1 MIFSTSSGITN
12 SIDCFFLCEEKMQS
26 RGFSRLALYGLL
38 LLLLIG
44 ASGAWLWYQQVQQQQ
59 IRFWLGQRLM
69 LDLRHFCET
78 PATPEQPCQ
87 QPVTELPTLWQQKLR
102 ELHIGG
108 VVLFAVNLQE
118 RQQISDLTAALQ
130 QTSTDSLP
138 LLIATDQEGGRVARL
153 PESVLPAFPGAMALG
168 ATYAK
173 HQQHFAS
180 AQGAAQAQTLRQL
193 GININFSPSL
203 DVNSDPANP
212 VIGVRAFGDDPQQV
226 AALGIALARG
236 LQQGGVAATL
246 KHFPGHG
253 DTATDSHTGLPK
265 VDHVRAVAE
274 TIDLEPFRQAVQAG
288 SARLVMTAHIQYP
301 ALDDSQIQTQ
311 HGEWIAPPATLSN
324 TILTGVLR
332 EQLEFDGVVITDALN
347 MQAISDAF
355 TPLQAVKHSFAA
367 GADIALMP
375 LEIQSP
381 ADFVRLEQLLDQ
393 LVAAVQSGELDV
405 QALEQSY
412 LRIRDLKLWLAQQP
426 KNAKLTEVESKAL
439 YQRQQQLDLEIAAN
453 ALTLLDGD
461 LSAIAKAKALYLLMP
476 DADKCRRFSLALRT
490 EFPAVPLQC
499 FDLRSDNSLEQLAP
513 GAVVIGAYVAPEQ
526 SAVEAGVL
534 ADLRQDVALSAP
546 LSVEQQ
552 LAKLQQQLAF
562 ARSQRAT
569 TVVVALRSPYQL
581 PQFAGQVDIRLAT
594 YGYPFSLK
602 PDQEPGAVFVALAQL
617 FSGKTTA
624 TGVMPV
630 HLD

>member
-1 MIFSTSSGITN
+1 
-12 SIDCFFLCEEKMQS
+12 MQS

-44 ASGAWLWYQQVQQQQ
+44 ASGAWLWYQHAQQQQ
-59 IRFWLGQRLM
+59 IRFWLGQKLM
-69 LDLRHFCET
+69 LDLRHFCTEAVTVET
-78 PATPEQPCQ
+78 PCQ
-87 QPVTELPTLWQQKLR
+87 QPVTELPALWQQKLR
-102 ELHIGG
+102 ELQIGG

-118 RQQISDLTAALQ
+118 RQQISDLTGALQ
-130 QTSTDSLP
+130 QSAIDDLP

-173 HQQHFAS
+173 HQQYFAG

-193 GININFSPSL
+193 GININFSPSM

-253 DTATDSHTGLPK
+253 DTATDSHTGLPQ

-288 SARLVMTAHIQYP
+288 AARLVMTAHIQYP

-355 TPLQAVKHSFAA
+355 TPLQAVKYSFAA

-381 ADFVRLEQLLDQ
+381 ADFARLEQLLDE
-393 LVAAVQSGELDV
+393 LVAAVQNGELDF
-405 QALEQSY
+405 QTLEQSY
-412 LRIRDLKLWLAQQP
+412 LRIRDLKLWLTQQ
-426 KNAKLTEVESKAL
+426 AKTAAPAANDANAL
-439 YQRQQQLDLEIAAN
+439 YQRQQQLDLAIATN
-453 ALTLLDGD
+453 ALTQLDGD
-461 LSAIAKAKALYLLMP
+461 LSVIAKAKAWYLLMP
-476 DADKCRRFSLALRT
+476 DADKCRRFSLALQH
-490 EFPAVPLQC
+490 EFPAIALQC
-499 FDLRSDNSLEQLAP
+499 FDLRSNQSLPQLEP

-534 ADLRQDVALSAP
+534 ADLRMDVAFNAP
-546 LSVEQQ
+546 LSVDQQ
-552 LAKLQQQLAF
+552 LAKLQQQLAV
-562 ARSQRAT
+562 ARSQQAT
-569 TVVVALRSPYQL
+569 TAVVALRSPYQL
-581 PQFAGQVDIRLAT
+581 PQFAGKVDIRLAT

-602 PDQEPGAVFVALAQL
+602 PDKEPGAVFVALARL

-624 TGVMPV
+624 TGALPV

>member
-1 MIFSTSSGITN
+1 
-12 SIDCFFLCEEKMQS
+12 MQT
-26 RGFSRLALYGLL
+26 RGFARLMLL
-38 LLLLIG
+38 CLLLILAG
-44 ASGAWLWYQQVQQQQ
+44 GSWHWYQQRQEQQ
-59 IRFWLGQRLM
+59 IRFWLGQKLM
-69 LDLRHFCET
+69 LDLRHYCQT
-78 PATPEQPCQ
+78 AATAEQPCQ
-87 QPVTELPTLWQQKLR
+87 QPVTELPALWQQKLR
-102 ELHIGG
+102 ELQIGG

-118 RQQISDLTAALQ
+118 RQQIIDLTAALQ
-130 QTSTDSLP
+130 QSATDGLP
-138 LLIATDQEGGRVARL
+138 ILIATDQEGGRVTRL

-173 HQQHFAS
+173 HQQHFAG
-180 AQGAAQAQTLRQL
+180 AQGSAQAQTLRQL
-193 GININFSPSL
+193 GININFSPSM

-253 DTATDSHTGLPK
+253 DTATDSHTGLPQ

-288 SARLVMTAHIQYP
+288 AARLVMTAHIQYP

-332 EQLEFDGVVITDALN
+332 QQLEFDGVVITDALN

-355 TPLQAVKHSFAA
+355 TPLQAVKYSFAA

-381 ADFVRLEQLLDQ
+381 ADFARLEQLLDE
-393 LVAAVQSGELDV
+393 LVDAVQSGELDV

-412 LRIRDLKLWLAQQP
+412 LRIRDLKLWLAQQ
-426 KNAKLTEVESKAL
+426 AKTAAPAGNDANAL
-439 YQRQQQLDLEIAAN
+439 YQSQQQLDLAIATN
-453 ALTLLDGD
+453 ALTQLDGD
-461 LSAIAKAKALYLLMP
+461 LSVIAKVKAWYLLMP
-476 DADKCRRFSLALRT
+476 DADKCRRFSLALQH
-490 EFPAVPLQC
+490 EIPAITLQC
-499 FDLRSDNSLEQLAP
+499 FDLRFHQSLPQLEP

-534 ADLRQDVALSAP
+534 ADFSMDTAFNAP
-546 LSVEQQ
+546 LSVDQQ
-552 LAKLQQQLAF
+552 LAKLQQQLAV
-562 ARSQRAT
+562 ARRQQAT

-581 PQFAGQVDIRLAT
+581 PQFAGKVDIRLAT
-594 YGYPFSLK
+594 YGYPYSLK
-602 PDQEPGAVFVALAQL
+602 PDQQPGAVFVALARL
-617 FSGKTTA
+617 FSGKTAA
-624 TGVMPV
+624 TGALPV
-630 HLD
+630 LLD

>member
-1 MIFSTSSGITN
+1 
-12 SIDCFFLCEEKMQS
+12 MQS

-44 ASGAWLWYQQVQQQQ
+44 TSGAWLWYQQVQQQKQ
-59 IRFWLGQRLM
+59 IRFWLGQKLM
-69 LDLRHFCET
+69 LDLRHFCTGEVT
-78 PATPEQPCQ
+78 VEQPCQ
-87 QPVTELPTLWQQKLR
+87 QVVTKLPALWQQKLQ
-102 ELHIGG
+102 ELQIGG

-118 RQQISDLTAALQ
+118 SEQIRHLTAALQ

-180 AQGAAQAQTLRQL
+180 AQGTAQAQTLRQL

-226 AALGIALARG
+226 AALGVALARG

-253 DTATDSHTGLPK
+253 DTATDSHTGLPQ

-381 ADFVRLEQLLDQ
+381 ADFARLEQLLDQ

-426 KNAKLTEVESKAL
+426 KTEALNSDESKAL
-439 YQRQQQLDLEIAAN
+439 YQRQQQLDFEIAAN

-461 LSAIAKAKALYLLMP
+461 LSAIAKAKAWYLLMP
-476 DADKCRRFSLALRT
+476 DADKCRRFSLALQT

-499 FDLRSDNSLEQLAP
+499 LDLRSDNSLPQLAP

-534 ADLRQDVALSAP
+534 ADLRQDTALLAP
-546 LSVEQQ
+546 LSVGQQ
-552 LAKLQQQLAF
+552 LTKLQQQLAV
-562 ARSQRAT
+562 ARSQQAI

-581 PQFAGQVDIRLAT
+581 PQFAGKVDIRLAT

-602 PDQEPGAVFVALAQL
+602 PDQEAGAVFVALAQL
-617 FSGKTTA
+617 FAGKTTA
-624 TGVMPV
+624 TGALPV

>member
-1 MIFSTSSGITN
+1 
-12 SIDCFFLCEEKMQS
+12 MQT
-26 RGFSRLALYGLL
+26 RGFARLMLL
-38 LLLLIG
+38 CLLLILAG
-44 ASGAWLWYQQVQQQQ
+44 GSWHWYQQRQEQQ
-59 IRFWLGQRLM
+59 IRFWLGQKLM
-69 LDLRHFCET
+69 LDLRHFCQT
-78 PATPEQPCQ
+78 AATAEQPCQ
-87 QPVTELPTLWQQKLR
+87 QPVTELPALWQQKLR
-102 ELHIGG
+102 ELQIGG

-118 RQQISDLTAALQ
+118 RQQIIDLTAALQ
-130 QTSTDSLP
+130 QSASDGLP
-138 LLIATDQEGGRVARL
+138 LLIATDQEGGRVTRL

-173 HQQHFAS
+173 HQQHFAG
-180 AQGAAQAQTLRQL
+180 AQGSAQAQTLRQL
-193 GININFSPSL
+193 GININFSPSM

-236 LQQGGVAATL
+236 LQQSGVAATL

-253 DTATDSHTGLPK
+253 DTATDSHTGLPQ

-288 SARLVMTAHIQYP
+288 AARLVMTAHIQYP

-347 MQAISDAF
+347 MQAISYAF
-355 TPLQAVKHSFAA
+355 TPRQAVKHSFAA

-381 ADFVRLEQLLDQ
+381 ADFARLEQLLDE
-393 LVAAVQSGELDV
+393 LVDAVQSGELDV

-412 LRIRDLKLWLAQQP
+412 LRIRDLKLWLAQQ
-426 KNAKLTEVESKAL
+426 AKTVAPATNDADAL
-439 YQRQQQLDLEIAAN
+439 YQSQQQLDLAIATN
-453 ALTLLDGD
+453 ALTQLDGD
-461 LSAIAKAKALYLLMP
+461 LSVIAKVKVWYLLMP
-476 DADKCRRFSLALRT
+476 DADKCRRFSRALQH
-490 EFPAVPLQC
+490 EIPAIALQC
-499 FDLRSDNSLEQLAP
+499 FDLRSHQSLPQLEP
-513 GAVVIGAYVAPEQ
+513 GAGVIGAYVAPEQ

-534 ADLRQDVALSAP
+534 ADFRMDAAFNAP
-546 LSVEQQ
+546 LSVDQQ
-552 LAKLQQQLAF
+552 LAKLQQQLAV
-562 ARSQRAT
+562 ARRQQAT

-581 PQFAGQVDIRLAT
+581 PQFAGKVDIRLAT
-594 YGYPFSLK
+594 YGYPYSLK
-602 PDQEPGAVFVALAQL
+602 PDQQPGAVFVALARL
-617 FSGKTTA
+617 FSGKTAA
-624 TGVMPV
+624 TGALPV
-630 HLD
+630 LLD

>member
-1 MIFSTSSGITN
+1 
-12 SIDCFFLCEEKMQS
+12 MQT
-26 RGFSRLALYGLL
+26 RGFSRLALAGLL

-44 ASGAWLWYQQVQQQQ
+44 ASGAWLWHQQLQQQQ
-59 IRFWLGQRLM
+59 IRFWLGQKLM
-69 LDLRHFCET
+69 LDLRHFCTDEVT
-78 PATPEQPCQ
+78 VEKPCQ
-87 QPVTELPTLWQQKLR
+87 QPVTILPPLWQQKLR
-102 ELHIGG
+102 ELQIGG

-118 RQQISDLTAALQ
+118 ARQISALTASLQ
-130 QTSTDSLP
+130 QTATDGLP

-153 PESVLPAFPGAMALG
+153 PEAVLPAFPGAMALG
-168 ATYAK
+168 ATFAK
-173 HQQHFAS
+173 HQTHFAS

-212 VIGVRAFGDDPQQV
+212 VIGVRAFADDPQQV
-226 AALGIALARG
+226 AALGIALARA

-253 DTATDSHTGLPK
+253 DTATDSHTGLPQ

-288 SARLVMTAHIQYP
+288 AARLVMTAHIQYP

-324 TILTGVLR
+324 SILTGVLR
-332 EQLEFDGVVITDALN
+332 QQLEFDGVVITDALN

-355 TPLQAVKHSFAA
+355 TPLQAVTHSFNA

-381 ADFVRLEQLLDQ
+381 ADFARLQQLIDE
-393 LVAAVQSGELDV
+393 LVDAVQSGALDV

-412 LRIRDLKLWLAQQP
+412 LHIRDLKLWLAQQTQP
-426 KNAKLTEVESKAL
+426 AALSADESIAL
-439 YQRQQQLDLEIAAN
+439 YQRQQQLDLDIAGN

-461 LSAIAKAKALYLLMP
+461 LSAVAKAKAWYLLMP
-476 DADKCRRFSLALRT
+476 DADKCRRFSLALQN

-499 FDLRSDNSLEQLAP
+499 FDLRSDKTLPQLEA
-513 GAVVIGAYVAPEQ
+513 GTVVIGAYVAPAQ

-534 ADLRQDVALSAP
+534 ADLRRDAAFNAP
-546 LSVEQQ
+546 LSVDQQ
-552 LAKLQQQLAF
+552 LAKLQQQLAV
-562 ARSQRAT
+562 ARSQQAT

-581 PQFAGQVDIRLAT
+581 PLFAGKADVRLAT
-594 YGYPFSLK
+594 YGYPFSLQ
-602 PDQEPGAVFVALAQL
+602 PDQEPGAVFVALARL

-624 TGVMPV
+624 TGALPV
-630 HLD
+630 RLE